1 MEDGEVSGVVLVTG
15 GTGFLGTQ
23 VCLRLIKNT
32 QMDIIAFVRAS
43 DHEAACIR
51 LSRAWH
57 DWPEL
62 EEQVGKRVKV
72 LSTDITAERF
82 GLTEEEYADLVG
94 RTTHIIHSAADMR
107 LNGPI
112 EELRRTNVGGVRNI
126 LQLARDVH
134 ADHGLVRLSHVS
146 TAYVAGGR
154 TGEVPEDSLT
164 DEYLFSSRYELT
176 KFEGEQLVK
185 EAKAELPISVMTGFL
200 RRPIRRRRDKYRL
213 QQHSVPA
220 HHGRRV

>member
-43 DHEAACIR
+43 DHEAARIR

-62 EEQVGKRVKV
+62 KEQVGKRVRV
-72 LSTDITAERF
+72 LSTDISAERF

-112 EELRRTNVGGVRNI
+112 DELRLTNVGGVG
-126 LQLARDVH
+126 
-134 ADHGLVRLSHVS
+134 ADSPGSGK
-146 TAYVAGGR
+146 GG
-154 TGEVPEDSLT
+154 
-164 DEYLFSSRYELT
+164 
-176 KFEGEQLVK
+176 Q
-185 EAKAELPISVMTGFL
+185 
-200 RRPIRRRRDKYRL
+200 
-213 QQHSVPA
+213 
-220 HHGRRV
+220 GRG